1 MQTAESLR
9 RTLAVTQ
16 ELQSV
21 VKTMKALAG
30 VNIRQY
36 EAAVLAVGDYN
47 RTVEMGL
54 QIALH
59 HLPAHL
65 TLPPGTRGKL
75 GAIVFGSDQG
85 MCGQLNDRV
94 VQHASRALEKLR
106 RHHKDQSI
114 AAVGVRA
121 ASQMEALGRTIE
133 TTVEVPASVAGITSA
148 VEVALGQIEEWHF
161 ERGIEF
167 VVLFYARPVSGAWY
181 RIRGVRLLPVD
192 EEWINSIRTKPW
204 PGKTIPMFTMDETD
218 LFRALIREYLFVS
231 LYRAFAES
239 LASENASRL
248 ASMQVAER
256 NIEDRLRALTAESR
270 QLRQETITSELL
282 DSIAA
287 FEALSGARLSSLP
300 QGFRP
305 ASSVHSTIGNPT

>member
-9 RTLAVTQ
+9 RTIAVTE
-16 ELQSV
+16 ELHSV

-36 EAAVLAVGDYN
+36 ERAAHAVAEYN

-59 HLPAHL
+59 RLPAQ
-65 TLPPGTRGKL
+65 TGCPKNTGGKL
-75 GAIVFGSDQG
+75 GVIVFGSDQG
-85 MCGQLNDRV
+85 MCGQLNDQV
-94 VQHASRALEKLR
+94 VDHAARALEKLR
-106 RHHKDQSI
+106 RRHPEQAM

-121 ASQMEALGRTIE
+121 ANELEGLGRKME
-133 TTVEVPASVAGITSA
+133 STVQVPGSVSGITAA
-148 VEVALGQIEEWHF
+148 VEVVLRQIEEWHF
-161 ERGIEF
+161 QRDMEF

-192 EEWINSIRTKPW
+192 EEWINGIRAKPW
-204 PGKTIPMFTMDETD
+204 PGKTIPMFTMDETQ
-218 LFRALIREYLFVS
+218 LFQALIREYLFVS

-256 NIEDRLRALTAESR
+256 NIEERLRSLTAESR

-282 DSIAA
+282 DTIAA
-287 FEALSGARLSSLP
+287 FEALAPTFS
-300 QGFRP
+300 
-305 ASSVHSTIGNPT
+305 ASPRRS

>member
-16 ELQSV
+16 ELHSV

-36 EAAVLAVGDYN
+36 EAAALAVSDYN

-54 QIALH
+54 QIALR

-65 TLPPGTRGKL
+65 TVPRGTGGKL
-75 GAIVFGSDQG
+75 GAIIFGSDQG
-85 MCGQLNDRV
+85 MCGQLNDQV

-106 RHHKDQSI
+106 RHHTHQAV

-121 ASQMEALGRTIE
+121 ASQMEAIGRTVE
-133 TTVEVPASVAGITSA
+133 TTVQVPASVAGITSA
-148 VEVALGQIEEWHF
+148 VEVALGRIEEWHF
-161 ERGIEF
+161 DRGIEF
-167 VVLFYARPVSGAWY
+167 VLLFYARPVSGAWY

-192 EEWINSIRTKPW
+192 EEWIHSIRTKPW
-204 PGKTIPMFTMDETD
+204 PGKTIPMFTMSESDI
-218 LFRALIREYLFVS
+218 FRALIREYLFVS

-256 NIEDRLRALTAESR
+256 NIEDRLRALTSESR

-287 FEALSGARLSSLP
+287 FEALR
-300 QGFRP
+300 
-305 ASSVHSTIGNPT
+305 